1 METVHQTLN
10 PLPTHDQAFTEWG
23 GEQRVALV
31 TGYGRG
37 KGSLVEAF
45 KRENE
50 FIEDEKT
57 WAGSSRSL
65 GPALLSHMP
74 SLTKHKDLNINNIR
88 YFQMVNTER

>member
-45 KRENE
+45 QRENE

-57 WAGSSRSL
+57 
-65 GPALLSHMP
+65 
-74 SLTKHKDLNINNIR
+74 
-88 YFQMVNTER
+88 

>member
-57 WAGSSRSL
+57 
-65 GPALLSHMP
+65 
-74 SLTKHKDLNINNIR
+74 
-88 YFQMVNTER
+88 

>member
-1 METVHQTLN
+1 MGGSALQSHPPGVLCICQPELWPAAAKTHQSVMETVHQTLN

-57 WAGSSRSL
+57 
-65 GPALLSHMP
+65 
-74 SLTKHKDLNINNIR
+74 
-88 YFQMVNTER
+88 